1 MGSNPTLSAKIM
13 KNLKFWLA
21 FFALLILVS
30 QYSSQSCENKQL
42 VSLVNKSYQF
52 NTVYPF
58 LVSIN
63 KNTSPKAIEFITNQV
78 VTIQSEI
85 NKTIRQQ
92 QCSYLNGL
100 VYLLIII
107 QFLLLVFSNKGRN
120 LDEEYK

>member
-1 MGSNPTLSAKIM
+1 M